1 MITLKVRLNQ
11 RLDYDSRQQSQVIAN
26 VYKLASDGKSHSYAY
41 RNKTIPAGA
50 GQNYQNFDVN
60 PGYYLVEAV
69 LPSGDT
75 VSEEILIE
83 RQDKTRNLELS
94 GPAPMSERMSW
105 QLFVDTISTVT
116 EGLNLNLAGKQR
128 ALNPSVR
135 LITVDHDWI
144 PMQGMNGEN
153 YPTPDV
159 QRSSRGPTID
169 WNYLLPLIRS
179 DSETAKRRITKR
191 LSYARRF
198 DSSAQ
203 RAECIDSHTGM
214 AICYFA
220 SQGNIGAGPKDLF
233 ESFFPYR
240 EKGAIPR
247 FFIVVSGNHIPPE
260 ISVLPIPWAQVDF
273 QGEAEVEVMVPKFIS
288 SDRKPD
294 KGIRMPITQIA
305 VRDRQVGS
313 TLGYITSGDLPSAAV
328 LVKQARDMLFEK
340 LHNPFAA
347 AAGGY
352 VLAATETAADEKYWH
367 QWVRNLMNW
376 FPWLP
381 DGAILY
387 AWLKLRHGDSDEDQ
401 IEAKRALLTAYRRGI
416 PFFALGVRW
425 LLDGLTILN
434 ASGKPKINENEEFQ
448 VALNNVHTIARRI
461 NTRLPFTSIRLGGNT
476 PAAGK
481 RTRKGR

>member
-1 MITLKVRLNQ
+1 MSTLKVRLNQ
-11 RLDYDSRQQSQVIAN
+11 RLDYDWRQQSQVIAN
-26 VYKLASDGKSHSYAY
+26 VYKLAPDGKSHSYEY
-41 RNKTIPAGA
+41 KNKTIPAGA

-83 RQDKTRNLELS
+83 RQNETRNLDLS

-105 QLFVDTISTVT
+105 QLFVDTLSTVS
-116 EGLNLNLAGKQR
+116 EGLNLKLKTKQR
-128 ALNPSVR
+128 ALNPSAR
-135 LITVDHDWI
+135 LITADHDWI
-144 PMQGMNGEN
+144 PMQGMNGES

-169 WNYLLPLIRS
+169 WNYLMSLIRS
-179 DSETAKRRITKR
+179 DSSTAKRRITQR

-203 RAECIDSHTGM
+203 RVEWIDSHVGM

-220 SQGNIGAGPKDLF
+220 SRGNIGAGPKDLS

-247 FFIVVSGNHIPPE
+247 FFIVVSGNHISPE

-288 SDRKPD
+288 FDRKPD
-294 KGIRMPITQIA
+294 KGIPMPITQIA
-305 VRDRQVGS
+305 VRDRLVGS

-328 LVKQARDMLFEK
+328 LVKQSRDMLFEK

-352 VLAATETAADEKYWH
+352 VLAATETAGDEKYWH
-367 QWVRNLMNW
+367 QWIRNLMNW

-387 AWLKLRHGDSDEDQ
+387 AWLKLRHGNADEDHL
-401 IEAKRALLTAYRRGI
+401 EAKRALLTAYRRGI
-416 PFFALGVRW
+416 PFFSLGVRW

-434 ASGKPKINENEEFQ
+434 EGSNPTISEDDEFQ
-448 VALNNVHTIARRI
+448 AALKNVHTIARRI
-461 NTRLPFTSIRLGGNT
+461 NTRLPFTSIRVGGDAA
-476 PAAGK
+476 AAGK